1 MGLDAIIIAANED
14 TSLSGSSPFKLSL
27 DGRIADIQVVLNYIK
42 NQGKIVL
49 PIDGDEEMNWSLAP
63 HLNGIYLFSYL
74 SRYHFNLGLIN
85 NYHKERD
92 TFIKLLQDSPRV
104 VIISTTFIYT
114 KSQLHELIRDIRSLA
129 PDIFIIAGG
138 AFVYQSY
145 LIFKRSYEEN
155 YANKDLKNDFLFFNR
170 NEPTV
175 NLYII
180 SPHGEK
186 ILSSALHDICKKQK
200 INELPNSAF
209 LVGNNYQFSSQIDDI
224 SASEEI
230 AIDWKVLPDYLF
242 KSGVMSLQAS
252 TGCPYKCAFCN
263 FNKDRRLLRV
273 KPIKQLID
281 EIKIIAGRGI
291 KYIWFVDD
299 NFRLGKNDIN
309 SFCKHILD
317 ENIQIR
323 WMSFIR
329 ADTLLNTDIELL
341 HKAGC
346 KEVQL
351 GLESA
356 DSQIL
361 KNMNKKTDPLI
372 YAKVIKKLL
381 SAGIDC
387 SCYFISGFPGE
398 TEETIERTKTFI
410 KTIEYPE
417 LNGALSWSIYPF
429 MLVPLSP
436 VYETEMRK
444 KYKLT
449 GYMNDWKHETM
460 DSQQVRNNIKKIFL
474 EIEKS
479 GPIYRGDNLEIL
491 SQLTSEQRKQFIVKR
506 HELSHLAVR
515 SELKTLDILNSFSPL
530 LANVL

>member
-1 MGLDAIIIAANED
+1 LGLDAIIIAANED
-14 TSLSGSSPFKLSL
+14 TSLSGSSPFKLAL
-27 DGRIADIQVVLNYIK
+27 DGRTADIQVVLNYIK
-42 NQGKIVL
+42 NKGQIVL
-49 PIDGDEEMNWSLAP
+49 PIGDEEMNLSYTP

-104 VIISTTFIYT
+104 IIISTTFIYT
-114 KSQLHELIRDIRSLA
+114 KSQLFELVRDIRSLA

-138 AFVYQSY
+138 PFVYQSY
-145 LIFKRSYEEN
+145 LIFKRSDEEN
-155 YANKDLKNDFLFFNR
+155 YANNDLKNDFLFFNR
-170 NEPTV
+170 NEPAV
-175 NLYII
+175 DLYII
-180 SPHGEK
+180 SARGEK
-186 ILSSALHDICKKQK
+186 ILSDALHKICKKQK
-200 INELPNSAF
+200 ITELPNSAF
-209 LVGNNYQFSSQIDDI
+209 LAGNNYQFTGRIDDI
-224 SASEEI
+224 STSEEMV
-230 AIDWKVLPDYLF
+230 IDWAALPEYLF
-242 KSGVMSLQAS
+242 KSGVMTLQAS

-273 KPIKQLID
+273 KPIKYLID

-329 ADTLLNTDIELL
+329 ADSLLNADFKLL

-346 KEVQL
+346 RELQF

-356 DSQIL
+356 DPQIL
-361 KNMNKKTDPLI
+361 KNMNKKADPLI
-372 YAKVIKKLL
+372 YEDVIKKLL

-387 SCYFISGFPGE
+387 LCYFISGFPGE

-417 LNGALSWSIYPF
+417 LNGALYWSIFPF
-429 MLVPLSP
+429 MLAPLSP
-436 VYETEMRK
+436 VFETEIRG

-449 GYMNDWKHETM
+449 GYMNNWKHKTM
-460 DSQQVRNNIKKIFL
+460 NSHQAKNNIKKLFFD
-474 EIEKS
+474 IEKS
-479 GPIYRGDNLEIL
+479 GPIYRGDNLGIL
-491 SQLTSEQRKQFIVKR
+491 NRLSPEQRKQFIVKR
-506 HELSHLAVR
+506 HELSRLAFKN
-515 SELKTLDILNSFSPL
+515 EIKTSDILNFFTPL
-530 LANVL
+530 IANLL

>member
-1 MGLDAIIIAANED
+1 MTLDAIIIAANENI
-14 TSLSGSSPFKLSL
+14 SLSGSSPFKLAL
-27 DGRIADIQVVLNYIK
+27 DGRTADIQVVLNYIK
-42 NQGKIVL
+42 NKGQIVL
-49 PIDGDEEMNWSLAP
+49 PIGDEEMNLSYTP

-104 VIISTTFIYT
+104 IIISTTFIYT
-114 KSQLHELIRDIRSLA
+114 KSQLFELVRDIRSLA

-155 YANKDLKNDFLFFNR
+155 YANNDLKNDFLFFDR
-170 NEPTV
+170 NEPAV
-175 NLYII
+175 DLYII
-180 SPHGEK
+180 SPRGEK
-186 ILSSALHDICKKQK
+186 ILSDALHDICKKQK
-200 INELPNSAF
+200 ISELPNSAF

-263 FNKDRRLLRV
+263 FNKDRRLLYV
-273 KPIKQLID
+273 KPIKHLID

-299 NFRLGKNDIN
+299 NFRLGKNDMN
-309 SFCKHILD
+309 SFCKHIIN
-317 ENIQIR
+317 ENIQIH

-329 ADTLLNTDIELL
+329 ADSLLYADFELL

-346 KEVQL
+346 RELQF

-356 DSQIL
+356 DPQIL
-361 KNMNKKTDPLI
+361 KNMNKKADPHI
-372 YAKVIKKLL
+372 YTQVIKNLL

-387 SCYFISGFPGE
+387 SCYFISGFPSE

-410 KTIEYPE
+410 KTIEHPE
-417 LNGALSWSIYPF
+417 LNGALSWSVYPF
-429 MLVPLSP
+429 MLAPLSP
-436 VYETEMRK
+436 IYETEMRE

-449 GYMNDWKHETM
+449 GYMNNWKHKTM
-460 DSQQVRNNIKKIFL
+460 DSQQARNNIKKIFL
-474 EIEKS
+474 ETEKS
-479 GPIYRGDNLEIL
+479 GPIYRGDNQEIL
-491 SQLTSEQRKQFIVKR
+491 NRLNPEQRKQFIVKR
-506 HELSHLAVR
+506 HELSRLAFKG
-515 SELKTLDILNSFSPL
+515 ELNKSDILNSFSL
-530 LANVL
+530 LTANIDL